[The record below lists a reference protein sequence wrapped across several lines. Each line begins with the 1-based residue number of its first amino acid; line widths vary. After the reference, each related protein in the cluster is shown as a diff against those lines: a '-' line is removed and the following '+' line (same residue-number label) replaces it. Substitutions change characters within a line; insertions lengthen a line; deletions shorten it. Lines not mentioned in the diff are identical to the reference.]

1 MRCSQILKVNGNR
14 IASLPHQVV
23 CWSKLV
29 ELRMNENG
37 LVQLPETL
45 GMLTSLQH
53 VGFAKNSIDSF
64 PSEVQPRRPPPIFRE
79 HDQRHGTCSDIL
91 RHSLTYLAA
100 LAFSPLTWLLA
111 REPCKQSYSRS
122 PFDCTAHVQTSSI
135 SRWNLVLHL
144 SFFHQIRC

>member
-1 MRCSQILKVNGNR
+1 MNGNR

-64 PSEVQPRRPPPIFRE
+64 PSEVQPADVLLRILANMIR
-79 HDQRHGTCSDIL
+79 GT
-91 RHSLTYLAA
+91 
-100 LAFSPLTWLLA
+100 A
-111 REPCKQSYSRS
+111 RVKTS
-122 PFDCTAHVQTSSI
+122 FDTH
-135 SRWNLVLHL
+135 
-144 SFFHQIRC
+144 